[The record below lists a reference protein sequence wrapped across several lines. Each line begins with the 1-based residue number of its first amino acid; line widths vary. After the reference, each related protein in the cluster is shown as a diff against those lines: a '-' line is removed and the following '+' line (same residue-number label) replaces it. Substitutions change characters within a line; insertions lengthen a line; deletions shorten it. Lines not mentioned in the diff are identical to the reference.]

1 MLRSGVA
8 LMQQARKGMAQ
19 VLPFAHRGLEQR
31 FLNIA
36 RHVAPNGHRRLA
48 QKYGKSLLFGH
59 VDPPAFRRLTEFKVP
74 KAGINPMSHPIRAR
88 TRVYSTAQPANPRS
102 KAENTERE
110 KQADGHGCRE
120 QQRAKTS
127 QPVREKQEHSAFA
140 PMI

>member
-48 QKYGKSLLFGH
+48 QQYGKSLLFGH
-59 VDPPAFRRLTEFKVP
+59 IDPPAFRRLTEFKVP
-74 KAGINPMSHPIRAR
+74 KAGIDPMSHPIRLELGFTVQLSRQTCDQKRR
-88 TRVYSTAQPANPRS
+88 TPSAKSRPMVTAAESSSEPRHPS
-102 KAENTERE
+102 LFE
-110 KQADGHGCRE
+110 KNRNIPLL
-120 QQRAKTS
+120 RL
-127 QPVREKQEHSAFA
+127 
-140 PMI
+140 